1 MKWSSFSNLSYP
13 FYYAHSCIWLM
24 KSQPCLWSR
33 PSSRAHE
40 RLNVITIADVNM
52 WISMVISH
60 RKCCIM
66 RFCVSLLQVSMCI
79 SISNCFS
86 DNVSF
91 WRVMSY
97 LYDPDSNDSAV
108 RQRTPRPWQW
118 AGIRRCSASVPPACP
133 IRTWPV
139 QTSAATLPRDA
150 GAPPTQLTHVCSE
163 SWAAAC
169 PCPARVTP
177 AATDNGKR
185 QRPLT
190 RITWLERFIGYRR
203 HCVACWRLLG
213 EWINILFNL
222 STVILPQLSPKVV

>member
-1 MKWSSFSNLSYP
+1 MFQET
-13 FYYAHSCIWLM
+13 IWHQQGST
-24 KSQPCLWSR
+24 SQFPHL
-33 PSSRAHE
+33 A
-40 RLNVITIADVNM
+40 IAVCTG
-52 WISMVISH
+52 I
-60 RKCCIM
+60 
-66 RFCVSLLQVSMCI
+66 
-79 SISNCFS
+79 
-86 DNVSF
+86 
-91 WRVMSY
+91 
-97 LYDPDSNDSAV
+97 PDSNDSAV

-139 QTSAATLPRDA
+139 QTSAATPPRHA
-150 GAPPTQLTHVCSE
+150 GAPPTQLTHVCFE
-163 SWAAAC
+163 SWAAAR

-185 QRPLT
+185 QRPLM

>member
-1 MKWSSFSNLSYP
+1 MTTV
-13 FYYAHSCIWLM
+13 A
-24 KSQPCLWSR
+24 SQITSLAVVYSIVY
-33 PSSRAHE
+33 SGADE
-40 RLNVITIADVNM
+40 RKHQNSASLAFVRGIHRDR
-52 WISMVISH
+52 WIPRTNGH
-60 RKCCIM
+60 
-66 RFCVSLLQVSMCI
+66 
-79 SISNCFS
+79 
-86 DNVSF
+86 
-91 WRVMSY
+91 
-97 LYDPDSNDSAV
+97 PDSNDSAV

-139 QTSAATLPRDA
+139 QTSAATLPRHA
-150 GAPPTQLTHVCSE
+150 GAPPTQLTHVCFE
-163 SWAAAC
+163 SWAAAR